1 MSVLT
6 VSDFRTYFL
15 DRVFTDVLNKKI
27 SYEEAVRIT
36 NESGVF
42 ISTRN
47 EAQTILNRIEN
58 VQAPVQVPV
67 QNTPSTYADLISFTP
82 QKAAPSR
89 TQITQNYNLESSS
102 AVSRIMVDAINR
114 RMEITYRGNNRTY
127 GYVPADSADI
137 NSIYDAVSG
146 YLESPGTYVHTLRST
161 RVILPE

>member
-42 ISTRN
+42 ISTRT

-58 VQAPVQVPV
+58 VQAPV

-82 QKAAPSR
+82 QKATPTR
-89 TQITQNYNLESSS
+89 TRITQNYNLESSS

-114 RMEITYRGNNRTY
+114 RIEITYRGNNRTY
-127 GYVPADSADI
+127 GYVPADSTDI

-146 YLESPGTYVHTLRST
+146 HLESPGSYVHTLRSART
-161 RVILPE
+161 ILPE

>member
-47 EAQTILNRIEN
+47 EAQTIINRIEN
-58 VQAPVQVPV
+58 VQAPV

-137 NSIYDAVSG
+137 NIIYDAVSG
-146 YLESPGTYVHTLRST
+146 HLESPGSYVHTLRST